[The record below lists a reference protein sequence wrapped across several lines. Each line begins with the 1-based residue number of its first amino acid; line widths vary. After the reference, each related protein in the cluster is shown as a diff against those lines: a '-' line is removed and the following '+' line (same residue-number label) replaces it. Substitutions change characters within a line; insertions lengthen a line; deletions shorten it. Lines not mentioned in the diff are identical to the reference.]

1 MNKKESLSEQL
12 VVSALDLV
20 CDQGLDNFSIR
31 NVAEAA
37 NCSVTPVT
45 KRFETKAVLLHAAQ
59 SEAYGAD
66 LRFHEAFAEQVA
78 GMPFSYENLTEM
90 VVSYVEQRAQFKV
103 ARFWSELLVE
113 SGMGLSS
120 AALLTHWYKMR
131 VNFWQNQLD
140 GSGRKLHSWLA
151 EFIAIY
157 TVMEE
162 FYAYELYPGIHYRFL
177 LKEGVRAMFAKSFAE
192 EGRDSVSGS
201 ICFWLNKGQVALSGF
216 ERDDNSD
223 LAEKL
228 LDLAS
233 EEIRK
238 KGVGSLSQR
247 SLAKKAG
254 ASSAMIAY
262 HFGNMANFTNQAIWH
277 VLMREIPSSLDP
289 KKNPQIKQK
298 NNEEW
303 VRVLRRLISIE
314 AENGRAGFY
323 TQYARTTGQACLL
336 SARQHAL
343 HPLIEHLR
351 RIDGWGTYRSGKS
364 VWPETMTVERGTAMA
379 FGVWIKGLAI
389 IHEALGEGFA
399 IESDRLLGAAE
410 LLF

>member
-1 MNKKESLSEQL
+1 MNKKDVLIEQL
-12 VVSALDLV
+12 AVSSLNLV

-45 KRFETKAVLLHAAQ
+45 KRFKTKADLLHAAQ

-66 LRFHEAFAEQVA
+66 LQFHEAFAEQVD
-78 GMPFSYENLTEM
+78 GMPFSFENLTEM
-90 VVSYVEQRAQFKV
+90 VVSYVEQRAQFRV
-103 ARFWSELLVE
+103 ARFWSELLVK
-113 SGMGLSS
+113 SSLGLSS
-120 AALLTHWYKMR
+120 KDVLAHWYRMR
-131 VNFWQNQLD
+131 VNFWQNQLQAEK
-140 GSGRKLHSWLA
+140 RKLHQWLA

-157 TVMEE
+157 TMMEE
-162 FYAYELYPGIHYRFL
+162 FYAYELYPSIHYRFL
-177 LKEGVRAMFAKSFAE
+177 LKEGVRSMLAKSFGIE
-192 EGRDSVSGS
+192 NRDSVSGA
-201 ICFWLNKGQVALSGF
+201 ICFWLNKGQVALSEF
-216 ERDDNSD
+216 DRQDTSD

-247 SLAKKAG
+247 TLAKKAG
-254 ASSAMIAY
+254 ASSAMIGY

-277 VLMREIPSSLDP
+277 VLMREIPASLDP
-289 KKNPQIKQK
+289 KENPQVKQK
-298 NNEEW
+298 NNAEW
-303 VRVLRRLISIE
+303 LHALKRLISIE
-314 AENGRAGFY
+314 SEAGRAGFY

-364 VWPETMTVERGTAMA
+364 VWPETMAVARGTAMA

-389 IHEALGEGFA
+389 IHEALGENFVL
-399 IESDRLLGAAE
+399 EDDRLLGAAE